1 MEARQCSIEVV
12 KGWESVI
19 GCRRSRR
26 CARCGKRRQV
36 GWQDGGSLCSCRN
49 GLALGSMGHGLSASG
64 PIPGCGSPNPLPPA
78 LPVPRTHPGTR
89 SSRSYLVGGCRLL
102 LTQTVRL
109 R

>member
-1 MEARQCSIEVV
+1 MFDRGCQGMGERDWVQAEQTLRALRQAEASGFAGR
-12 KGWESVI
+12 
-19 GCRRSRR
+19 
-26 CARCGKRRQV
+26 
-36 GWQDGGSLCSCRN
+36 GGSLCSCRN